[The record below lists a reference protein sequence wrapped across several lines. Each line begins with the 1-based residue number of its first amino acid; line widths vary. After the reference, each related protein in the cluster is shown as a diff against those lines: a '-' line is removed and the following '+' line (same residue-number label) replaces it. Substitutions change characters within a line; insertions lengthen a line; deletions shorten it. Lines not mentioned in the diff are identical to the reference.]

1 MFLYRRILVEK
12 EHELISPEKNCFLQS
27 NIRQSVN
34 CVEYDR
40 TRRGF
45 FERRAIFM
53 TLFLCLVFNTLIS
66 GQSISNVGTSAA
78 SFLEM
83 GVGARAA
90 GLGEAVVSLDQSAT
104 AMYWN
109 SAGIGR
115 VTGLEVNFTYVDW
128 FIDTRYI
135 FAGIVAPIPG
145 RGAIGLN
152 VISFGMDEQPVRLV
166 GQEQGTGEFY
176 GAQDIAIGVTLAINL
191 TNRFT
196 FGFNGKYIRQQIW
209 HTSADGFALDLGAL
223 YITQWDG
230 LRMGVSI
237 SNFGSSLKLSG
248 RDLINVLDPDGAN
261 YGVDNINVNYQT
273 DAFDLPLI
281 ARLGLSYTRSFFNDN
296 TQITI
301 ATDFL
306 HPSNDNE
313 RVNMGLEIVL
323 LKMISIRAGYKS
335 LFLRDQV
342 SGISL
347 GAGLVTRKIG
357 GGKLTLDYAYVDWG
371 MLNAVH
377 NLSLGLMF

>member
-1 MFLYRRILVEK
+1 MNFSE
-12 EHELISPEKNCFLQS
+12 ENCFLQS
-27 NIRQSVN
+27 NTCQPMN
-34 CVEYDR
+34 CVKFGR
-40 TRRGF
+40 TRRLF
-45 FERRAIFM
+45 VNRQILVM
-53 TLFLCLVFNTLIS
+53 TLFFCLIFNANIRS
-66 GQSISNVGTSAA
+66 QSISNVGTSAA

-83 GVGARAA
+83 GVGARAT
-90 GLGEAVVSLDQSAT
+90 GLGEAVVSLAQGVT

-115 VTGLEVNFTYVDW
+115 VTGLEGNFTYVDW

-135 FAGIVAPIPG
+135 FAGFVAPIPG

-237 SNFGSSLKLSG
+237 SNFGSSLKMSG

-296 TQITI
+296 SQITI

-335 LFLRDQV
+335 LFLRDHV
-342 SGISL
+342 SGLSL

-371 MLNAVH
+371 VLNAVH

>member
-1 MFLYRRILVEK
+1 M
-12 EHELISPEKNCFLQS
+12 ISPEENSFLQS
-27 NIRQSVN
+27 NTRQSMN
-34 CVEYDR
+34 CVKYDSIKSGSVK
-40 TRRGF
+40 RRVLF
-45 FERRAIFM
+45 LTF
-53 TLFLCLVFNTLIS
+53 FLCLVFNTLINS
-66 GQSISNVGTSAA
+66 QSISNVGTSAA

-90 GLGEAVVSLDQSAT
+90 GLGEAVVSLAQDAT

-135 FAGIVAPIPG
+135 FVGIVSPIPG

-166 GQEQGTGEFY
+166 GQEQGTGEYY
-176 GAQDIAIGVTLAINL
+176 GAQDIAIGATIAINL

-209 HTSADGFALDLGAL
+209 HTWADGFAMDLGAL

-230 LRMGVSI
+230 LRMGVCI
-237 SNFGSSLKLSG
+237 SNFGSSLKLNG

-261 YGVDNINVNYQT
+261 YGVDNINVIYQT

-281 ARLGLSYTRSFFNDN
+281 ARLGLAYTSSFFSDKS
-296 TQITI
+296 QITI

-313 RVNMGLEIVL
+313 RINMGLEIVL
-323 LKMISIRAGYKS
+323 LKTISLRAGYKS
-335 LFLRDQV
+335 LFLRDTV
-342 SGISL
+342 SGLSL
-347 GAGLVTRKIG
+347 GAGIVTRNIG
-357 GGKLTLDYAYVDWG
+357 MGKLTLDYAYVDWG
-371 MLNAVH
+371 VLNAVH
-377 NLSLGLMF
+377 NLSLGLKF